1 MALVERATPGTQR
14 PSARRNVLWLIA
26 AAISLGLMTYWF
38 TAIAPPPSSRSLTG
52 KIWQWTSY
60 SEDGVGTVKIGDPER
75 YTIVFDADGTARV
88 TADCNKNGWTYYIA
102 GSLARPRIVLES
114 HASRWSPC
122 EPGSRA
128 QLFVDH
134 LWPTDT
140 FSVKGDRLE
149 LKRDHYG
156 LSWTLRLK
164 AALAAG
170 S

>member
-1 MALVERATPGTQR
+1 MALVESSTAGTQR
-14 PSARRNVLWLIA
+14 PTARRKVPWLIA
-26 AAISLGLMTYWF
+26 AAIGLGLITYCF

-60 SEDGVGTVKIGDPER
+60 SEDGVGTVTIGDPEH
-75 YTIVFDADGTARV
+75 YTIVFDADGTAHV
-88 TADCNKNGWTYYIA
+88 TADCNKNGWSYYIA
-102 GSLARPRIVLES
+102 GSLARPRIALES
-114 HASRWSPC
+114 HASRWSSC
-122 EPGSRA
+122 GPGSSA

-140 FSVKGDRLE
+140 FRVNADRLE

-164 AALAAG
+164 AVGVAG